1 VVSRFEG
8 GEQLGAQ
15 PSGGKAASIRVW
27 ISARRLLAPAEPGTP
42 LPRHGQGT
50 AWRIE
55 LVAGRWQL
63 SRYSPAG
70 DTWQR
75 VGSYPT
81 RYAAIDAAYSA
92 EDGTSTS
99 R

>member
-1 VVSRFEG
+1 MFGS
-8 GEQLGAQ
+8 
-15 PSGGKAASIRVW
+15 
-27 ISARRLLAPAEPGTP
+27 RRLLAPAEPGSP

-81 RYAAIDAAYSA
+81 RCAAIDAAYSA

>member
-1 VVSRFEG
+1 MDRSSRTT
-8 GEQLGAQ
+8 
-15 PSGGKAASIRVW
+15 W
-27 ISARRLLAPAEPGTP
+27 IDS
-42 LPRHGQGT
+42 QGT

-63 SRYSPAG
+63 SRHSPAG

-81 RYAAIDAAYSA
+81 RNAAIDAAYSA
-92 EDGTSTS
+92 QDGPSTS